1 MQPYTLNNFK
11 VLIVIFFLNRVT
23 NVTKFNREKTGKP
36 VSIHYICNKI
46 FIMNKAIYI
55 ATSEANSGKS
65 IVALGLMRM
74 LLGKTAKVGY
84 FRPIIDDV
92 KKGKKDNHI
101 NTIISH
107 FNLNIHPNDA
117 YAFTR
122 SEFINKRNEGK
133 EGEIFDKIIEKYKN
147 LEEKNDFMLVEGTD
161 FSGEGTAIE
170 LDANILIAKNLGI
183 PAVIVSSGV
192 GKTLEEFVNGVHIAY
207 DSFKEKEVEVIAVIG
222 NKVQEKNIE
231 IAKAG
236 IEKNLPKDIFV
247 SIIPLITSLSNP
259 TMKEVAKAIDAKIL
273 FGNDH
278 INNQSSK
285 FIVGAMQLRNYL
297 GHLCENCLIITP
309 GDRADIILGALQA
322 NISSNYPNIA
332 GIVLTG
338 GITPEKPIVK
348 LIEGLSQIV
357 PILTVKEGT
366 FSVANKIGAIRS
378 HMYAENKEKIIT
390 SLDTFD
396 KYVEVEKLNEKL
408 ITFKND
414 SITPRMFQYNL
425 LKRARQQRKHIV
437 LPEGNDDRIITAA
450 ARLVQMDIVDITV
463 LGSRD
468 EIANR
473 IARLGLTVDIK
484 KFNIIDPVNSDYFK
498 DFTNSLFEIRK
509 NKGLTIDMAEDL
521 MGDVSYFGTMM
532 VHKGLADGMVSG
544 AAHTTG
550 HTILP
555 ALQFVKTKPGVSV
568 VSSIF
573 FMCLED
579 RVSVFGDCAI
589 NPNPNA
595 EQLAEIA
602 ISSADSSINFG
613 IDPKIAMLS
622 YSSGASGKG
631 ADVDIVREATK
642 IVKEKRPDLKVEGP
656 IQYDAAVDA
665 TVGKS
670 KMPNSEVAGQA
681 NVLIFP
687 DLNTGNNTYK
697 AVQRETGALAI
708 GPMLQGLNKPV
719 NDLSRGCTIDDI
731 FNTVILTAIQAQGL

>member
-1 MQPYTLNNFK
+1 M
-11 VLIVIFFLNRVT
+11 IFFLNRVT

-273 FGNDH
+273 FGNEH

>member
-1 MQPYTLNNFK
+1 
-11 VLIVIFFLNRVT
+11 
-23 NVTKFNREKTGKP
+23 
-36 VSIHYICNKI
+36 
-46 FIMNKAIYI
+46 MNKAIYI

-84 FRPIIDDV
+84 FRPIIDGV
-92 KKGKKDNHI
+92 NKGKKDNHI
-101 NTIISH
+101 STIISH
-107 FNLNIHPNDA
+107 FNLDINPNDA
-117 YAFTR
+117 FAYTR
-122 SEFINKRNEGK
+122 TEYIKKRNEGK
-133 EGEIFDKIIEKYKN
+133 EGEVFDKIIEKYKA
-147 LEEKNDFMLVEGTD
+147 LEEINDFMLVEGTD
-161 FSGEGTAIE
+161 FSGEGAAIE

-192 GKTLEEFVNGVHIAY
+192 DKTLEEFVNGVHITY
-207 DSFKEKEVEVIAVIG
+207 DSFKEKEVEVLAVIA
-222 NKVQEKNIE
+222 NKVQEKNIK
-231 IAKAG
+231 IAKEG
-236 IEKNLPKDIFV
+236 IQKNLPKDIFV
-247 SIIPLITSLSNP
+247 SVIPLITSLNNP
-259 TMKEVAKAIDAKIL
+259 TIKEVAKAIDAKIL
-273 FGNDH
+273 FGKEH

-322 NISSNYPNIA
+322 NISSNYPKIA

-338 GITPEKPIVK
+338 GITPEKPIIK
-348 LIEGLSQIV
+348 LIDGLAQVV
-357 PILTVKEGT
+357 PILTVNEGT
-366 FSVANKIGAIRS
+366 FAVANKIGAVRS
-378 HMYAENKEKIIT
+378 HMYAENKEKITT
-390 SLDTFD
+390 SLNIFD
-396 KYVEVEKLNEKL
+396 KYVDVDKLNEKL

-437 LPEGNDDRIITAA
+437 LPEGNDDRIITAV
-450 ARLVQMDIVDITV
+450 ARLVQMDIVNITL
-463 LGSRD
+463 LGDYDKIVDS
-468 EIANR
+468 IN
-473 IARLGLTVDIK
+473 RLGLTVDIN
-484 KFNIIDPVNSDYFK
+484 KFNIIDPVSSDYFK
-498 DFTNSLFEIRK
+498 DFANTLFELRK

-521 MGDVSYFGTMM
+521 IGDVSYFGTMM
-532 VHKGLADGMVSG
+532 VYKGLADGMVSG
-544 AAHTTG
+544 AAHTTQ

-555 ALQFVKTKPGVSV
+555 ALQFIKTKPGVSV

-589 NPNPNA
+589 NPNPNS

-613 IDPKIAMLS
+613 MEPKIAMLS

-631 ADVDIVREATK
+631 ADVDIVRRATE

-656 IQYDAAVDA
+656 IQYDAAVDI
-665 TVGKS
+665 TIGKS
-670 KMPNSEVAGQA
+670 KLPDSEVAGQA

-731 FNTVILTAIQAQGL
+731 FNTVILTAIQAQDIE

>member
-1 MQPYTLNNFK
+1 M
-11 VLIVIFFLNRVT
+11 IFFLNRVT